1 MTSADMVELL
11 KALALLS
18 VFLLIGTFL
27 RAKIKFFQNTFLPA
41 SVIGGFLLLIL
52 GPYVL
57 NILKLPDTWWPLI
70 PRCPAFL
77 LSLL

>member
-41 SVIGGFLLLIL
+41 
-52 GPYVL
+52 
-57 NILKLPDTWWPLI
+57 
-70 PRCPAFL
+70 
-77 LSLL
+77 